1 MKADLSKDERPSV
14 ASHAR
19 KLLEAG
25 ENYDV
30 VLAFLRAEGVTKLD
44 SIKLFCEVAGLSLL
58 DAKRL
63 VHNSDVWTDSFQ
75 RDEKFHASLLK
86 AAAGLDRGLGS
97 DTPESARSGNRPVK
111 ARN

>member
-1 MKADLSKDERPSV
+1 MKAGLSKDERPSV
-14 ASHAR
+14 TSRAR

-75 RDEKFHASLLK
+75 RDENFHASLLK
-86 AAAGLDRGLGS
+86 AVAGLDRGLDS
-97 DTPESARSGNRPVK
+97 DTPESAHSGNRPVK